1 MEAEA
6 ETENTNRKEAASS
19 SRRCSMLNK
28 SHAPAGAPGS
38 TATTIVSKSRVRT
51 DVQWILSS
59 LSVAITLGLWGLFAS
74 DAKKVAGVAS
84 QVTIVPPPD
93 PIVVTQPQ
101 PQAQTLLPGQVLLF
115 GGTSPQP
122 QAQVAQPQTVVTSRP
137 RHKSGGG
144 GPAASTGSSHP

>member
-1 MEAEA
+1 MAA
-6 ETENTNRKEAASS
+6 ENTNPKEAASR
-19 SRRCSMLNK
+19 SRRTDMLNK
-28 SHAPAGAPGS
+28 PRSNTLAPGS
-38 TATTIVSKSRVRT
+38 TATTIVSKSRART

-74 DAKKVAGVAS
+74 DAKRVAGVAG

-93 PIVVTQPQ
+93 PIVVTQ

-115 GGTSPQP
+115 GGTAPQP
-122 QAQVAQPQTVVTSRP
+122 QAQVAQPQTVVTTKP
-137 RHKSGGG
+137 RHKGGGG